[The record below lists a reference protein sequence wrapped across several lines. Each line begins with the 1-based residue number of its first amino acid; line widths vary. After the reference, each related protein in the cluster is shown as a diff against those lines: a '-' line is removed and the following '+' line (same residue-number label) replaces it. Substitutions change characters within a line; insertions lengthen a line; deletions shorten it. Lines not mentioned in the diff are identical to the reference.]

1 MNNQFFC
8 GILLG
13 SLLIPSTTIF
23 ADVVG
28 AKPTTKPTKQAKP
41 KPTAKPETKP
51 KPEAEAKPKPAAKAE
66 PEQVVLS
73 STTIKDSGI
82 RYELTGCKR
91 EGDSVVCRLLLTNKK
106 KEDTA
111 VTLKVAGTRFIDRDG
126 EEYKAKKAK
135 VGSVEGDAD
144 AENTLIADI
153 PTKASVT
160 FDAPPANVVTMK
172 VLAISHS
179 PGNTLKFRDVK
190 IGKAVGAKPE
200 TSKPETAKPEV
211 TKPETAKPEN

>member
-13 SLLIPSTTIF
+13 FLLLPSTTIF
-23 ADVVG
+23 ADVAG

-41 KPTAKPETKP
+41 KPTAQPEAKP
-51 KPEAEAKPKPAAKAE
+51 KPEAEAKPKPKPEAKAE
-66 PEQVVLS
+66 PEQVALS

-144 AENTLIADI
+144 AENTLITDT

-200 TSKPETAKPEV
+200 AAKPEA